1 MRCNPVKIIRMSGD
15 LVGMTFLATGF
26 QQSDQDTS
34 GTLIACLDAIRSHPF
49 FRLVKE
55 ESFDLLQ
62 VTEGMRLLEI
72 GCGTGA
78 DAWKLAGMTGRSG
91 LVAAIDP
98 SLVML
103 KSAQDGTCT
112 GQKSDSAPL
121 RPAFMR
127 MDGRDLAFFDSVFD
141 CVREDRALQHIMA
154 PERVISEMLRVLKP
168 DGAFILFE
176 PDWEL
181 FTIDAP
187 DRLITRKILNFWS
200 DQFMNGWIGR
210 ELFRICMDCG
220 AIMVSAYPRTMVL
233 HDLEFCEQIF
243 GIMETVNR
251 TVHAGIITSEEAA
264 AWLSSIS
271 DADRAGKFFC
281 SFTGYLVKGRKKR
294 SSSD

>member
-1 MRCNPVKIIRMSGD
+1 
-15 LVGMTFLATGF
+15 MTFLATGF

-34 GTLIACLDAIRSHPF
+34 GILIACLDAIRSHPF
-49 FRLVKE
+49 FQLVKE

-78 DAWKLAGMTGRSG
+78 DAWKLADITGSSG

-103 KSAQDGTCT
+103 ENAQGGTSI
-112 GQKSDSAPL
+112 GQKSESSL
-121 RPAFMR
+121 LCPAFVR
-127 MDGRDLAFFDSVFD
+127 MDGRDLAFSDSVFD
-141 CVREDRALQHIMA
+141 CVREDRALQHIRA

-168 DGAFILFE
+168 DGTFVLFE

-187 DRLITRKILNFWS
+187 DKLVTRKILNFWS

-220 AIMVSAYPRTMVL
+220 AIMVSVHPRTMVL
-233 HDLEFCEQIF
+233 HDLKTCEQIF
-243 GIMETVNR
+243 GIMETVTR
-251 TVHAGIITSEEAA
+251 TVYAGIITSEEAA
-264 AWLSSIS
+264 SWLSSLN
-271 DADRAGKFFC
+271 DADRAGTFFC
-281 SFTGYLVKGRKKR
+281 SFTGYLVQGRKKGR
-294 SSSD
+294 SPD